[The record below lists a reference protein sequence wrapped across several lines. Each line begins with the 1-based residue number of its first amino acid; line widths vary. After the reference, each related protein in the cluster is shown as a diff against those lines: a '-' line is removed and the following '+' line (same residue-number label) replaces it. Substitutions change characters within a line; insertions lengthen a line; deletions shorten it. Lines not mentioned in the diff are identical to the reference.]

1 MGLFEDLPPDQR
13 AVLQMVLQRGR
24 SYDEIASLLSID
36 RSAVRQRALDGF
48 LYLTP
53 DTVLP
58 GPEQALVTDY
68 LLRQLPDQVADQ
80 VYAYLE
86 AAEADREWAIEI
98 ALQVAPLAG
107 RPLPEIPDGYL
118 AEPYEPAPEPD
129 AGGPVQSAAEYH
141 ESVAE
146 LSGPVPD
153 TVDDEYSWESPAAAI
168 PSSESAP
175 ERSGEPAAAEPPSL
189 AGGGHRPSAKPRRP
203 RRLPLPA
210 YAGALLVIVVI
221 GIIVVIIAVS
231 GNSSPSPALTT
242 TTQAHST
249 TDTSATTTATQTT
262 TTTPPP
268 QLLTALNLTS
278 PTGATQTVGV
288 AQVIREDGVVGVVI
302 SAQGVPANA
311 AHNAY
316 GVWLYNSP
324 TSSEFV
330 GFVPNLVG
338 KNGKLATEGQLPS
351 NAADYSHIL
360 VTLET
365 QSHPKTPGEVVLSG
379 PFREHS

>member
-98 ALQVAPLAG
+98 ALQLAPLAG

-118 AEPYEPAPEPD
+118 AEPSEAE
-129 AGGPVQSAAEYH
+129 AEAAAPVQGAAEYH
-141 ESVAE
+141 GPEAE
-146 LSGPVPD
+146 LSGRAPD
-153 TVDDEYSWESPAAAI
+153 TADDEYSWESPASAI
-168 PSSESAP
+168 SASEPAAP
-175 ERSGEPAAAEPPSL
+175 ERSSEPAAAEPPS
-189 AGGGHRPSAKPRRP
+189 AADGGQRLEPKPRRA
-203 RRLPLPA
+203 RRIPLAA
-210 YAGALLVIVVI
+210 YAGALLVIIVI
-221 GIIVVIIAVS
+221 GIIVAVS
-231 GNSSPSPALTT
+231 GGSSPSPALTST
-242 TTQAHST
+242 TKTHST
-249 TDTSATTTATQTT
+249 TDTSPATTATQTT

-324 TSSEFV
+324 TSNEFV

>member
-98 ALQVAPLAG
+98 ALQLAPLAG

-118 AEPYEPAPEPD
+118 AEPSEAE
-129 AGGPVQSAAEYH
+129 AEAEAAAPVQGAAEYH
-141 ESVAE
+141 EPEAE
-146 LSGPVPD
+146 LSGRAPD
-153 TVDDEYSWESPAAAI
+153 TADDEYSWESPAAAI
-168 PSSESAP
+168 SASEPAAP
-175 ERSGEPAAAEPPSL
+175 ERSSEPAAAEPPS
-189 AGGGHRPSAKPRRP
+189 AADGGQRLEPKPRRA
-203 RRLPLPA
+203 RRIPLAA
-210 YAGALLVIVVI
+210 YAGALLVIIVI
-221 GIIVVIIAVS
+221 GIIVAVS
-231 GNSSPSPALTT
+231 GGSSPSPALTST
-242 TTQAHST
+242 TKTHST
-249 TDTSATTTATQTT
+249 TDTSPATTATQTT

-324 TSSEFV
+324 TSNEFV